1 MSLTPLPFFNL
12 IVVSETALI
21 FSYFKDNHL
30 ILQKKI
36 HIKNILLLSSL
47 CCILF
52 SLYGNLQVIYSIPI
66 MHLLRLINVSSQTL
80 YLTFLPARNSPVL
93 AYTEKEKSI
102 LWGSLSMI
110 LLMGI
115 AVYLAVLD
123 GYRIYYYPFC

>member
-1 MSLTPLPFFNL
+1 M
-12 IVVSETALI
+12 
-21 FSYFKDNHL
+21 
-30 ILQKKI
+30 

-52 SLYGNLQVIYSIPI
+52 SLHGNLQVIYSIPI
-66 MHLLRLINVSSQTL
+66 MHLLRLINVSPQTL